1 MQNFERHA
9 NAIPDQSGELCIY
22 LKKFISPL
30 WPAHSCH
37 GLFILKKNEKCI
49 PLVDFVDKC
58 KYFSL
63 ASSLLL
69 IELIFEFNFL
79 QDETKFGGR
88 GHDLSELIHFCF
100 KKGVPLETVKVLM
113 SEVCTLERSTLHEA
127 EQV

>member
-1 MQNFERHA
+1 MPYLINQESCVFTSKSLYLHFGQH
-9 NAIPDQSGELCIY
+9 ILVMDCLIY
-22 LKKFISPL
+22 I
-30 WPAHSCH
+30 
-37 GLFILKKNEKCI
+37 KKNEKCI

-88 GHDLSELIHFCF
+88 GHDLSELLHFCF

-113 SEVCTLERSTLHEA
+113 SEVCALERSTLHEA

>member
-1 MQNFERHA
+1 MPYLINQESCVFTSKSLYLHFSQN
-9 NAIPDQSGELCIY
+9 
-22 LKKFISPL
+22 
-30 WPAHSCH
+30 
-37 GLFILKKNEKCI
+37 ILVMDCLYIKKNEKCI

-88 GHDLSELIHFCF
+88 GHDLSELLHFCF

-113 SEVCTLERSTLHEA
+113 SEVCALERSTLHEA

>member
-1 MQNFERHA
+1 M
-9 NAIPDQSGELCIY
+9 Y
-22 LKKFISPL
+22 LPQKVYISTL
-30 WPAHSCH
+30 ASTFLSWTVY
-37 GLFILKKNEKCI
+37 ILKKNEKCV

-88 GHDLSELIHFCF
+88 GHDLSELLHFCF

-113 SEVCTLERSTLHEA
+113 SEVCALERSTLHEA